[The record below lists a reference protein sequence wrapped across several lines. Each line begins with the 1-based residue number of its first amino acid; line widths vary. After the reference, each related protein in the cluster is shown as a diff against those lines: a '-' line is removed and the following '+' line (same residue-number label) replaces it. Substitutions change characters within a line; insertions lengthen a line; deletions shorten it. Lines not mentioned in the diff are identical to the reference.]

1 MLDSP
6 CIGSVFLLFSF
17 PCIIFFKKRLS
28 SPRLGYYL
36 LTKAAAVAF
45 SLIMEQN
52 ARNASSAPHACVR
65 PQALVDKSQASAKQN
80 AHANPWAADALR
92 QPPLLSM
99 CVFRSLVSSTLGAAG
114 DLGAPPTK
122 PRRTTV
128 AACHSPPGTSTVY
141 PQADWLDDK
150 RQSRRLGRTRRP
162 QVFIGLKPS
171 YAPGA
176 VAAYTQAVYL
186 ADIVRRG
193 T

>member
-36 LTKAAAVAF
+36 QTKAAAVAF

-80 AHANPWAADALR
+80 AHANPWAAAHMPTLGL
-92 QPPLLSM
+92 PTPCGSPHCLA
-99 CVFRSLVSSTLGAAG
+99 CVF
-114 DLGAPPTK
+114 
-122 PRRTTV
+122 
-128 AACHSPPGTSTVY
+128 
-141 PQADWLDDK
+141 LDH
-150 RQSRRLGRTRRP
+150 
-162 QVFIGLKPS
+162 
-171 YAPGA
+171 
-176 VAAYTQAVYL
+176 
-186 ADIVRRG
+186 
-193 T
+193 